1 LLVAP
6 CPWLGLAPAA
16 VRRGEPVC
24 LENVPEDSPNNRG
37 ALTSGGRLGR
47 ISLLRVTLPSGTME
61 SPDSQRYYEL
71 KILEQ
76 VEGAP
81 DLPRRVAASK
91 LGVSVKLAHKLL
103 TGLVERGLLHVK
115 KENARRWRYFL
126 TPQGITEKARLTREF
141 IEFSF
146 EFYREARR
154 RSAQA
159 CRDLA
164 EAGVKRIAFLGLG
177 ELAEIAYL
185 GVQEWNLD
193 LVEVFDRQRAGKAFF
208 GCLVRPI
215 EEIASSRVERI
226 LVTSFNPKNPMSPG
240 FLPEQV
246 EADLRMVWVFGGAA
260 ERSSPASPG
269 PGDGEGREGAA
280 ASEPTPEGVRRS

>member
-1 LLVAP
+1 MA
-6 CPWLGLAPAA
+6 
-16 VRRGEPVC
+16 
-24 LENVPEDSPNNRG
+24 
-37 ALTSGGRLGR
+37 
-47 ISLLRVTLPSGTME
+47 

-76 VEGAP
+76 VEAVP

-103 TGLVERGLLHVK
+103 GGLVERGLLHVR

-126 TPQGITEKARLTREF
+126 TPQGIAEKARLTREF

-154 RSAQA
+154 RSAQV
-159 CRDLA
+159 CRDLSESGA
-164 EAGVKRIAFLGLG
+164 KRVAFLGTG

-185 GVQEWNLD
+185 GIQEWGLD
-193 LVEVFDRQRAGKAFF
+193 LVDVFDRQGVDRTFF
-208 GCLVRPI
+208 GCKVRLV
-215 EEIASSRVERI
+215 EELGRSAADRI
-226 LVTSFNPKNPMSPG
+226 IVTTFNPRNPMSPG

-246 EADLRMVWVFGGAA
+246 RADPRMVWIFGG
-260 ERSSPASPG
+260 PM
-269 PGDGEGREGAA
+269 DGAGAA
-280 ASEPTPEGVRRS
+280 GAGDRADGDERPEPAALPRDDG